1 MEASQSASVISSQ
14 IFHNYAVGIGVLLTG
29 LGGLKI
35 LYEWAINYSDKNRKR
50 RLSEE
55 LKTKYPPRE
64 NGKSFQLIESSSMPG
79 KIYLLDKK
87 TNKKHHIASI
97 LTFIDLGY
105 DHSMVQRLGK
115 DVFDAIDTGD
125 EFLTQGE
132 RYS

>member
-1 MEASQSASVISSQ
+1 MEASQSAALISSQ

-35 LYEWAINYSDKNRKR
+35 LYEWAISYRDKNKRK

-55 LKTKYPPRE
+55 LKAKYPPGE
-64 NGKSFQLIESSSMPG
+64 NGKSFQLIESSSERG
-79 KIYLLDKK
+79 KIYLHDRK
-87 TNKKHHIASI
+87 TDKKHHIASI
-97 LTFIDLGY
+97 LTLIDLGY
-105 DHSMVQRLGK
+105 DHSMVQGIDK
-115 DVFDAIDTGD
+115 DVFDSIDTGD